1 MPDEAAN
8 VAREPAGLLAGASRV
23 VRIAAEGV
31 PLVAG
36 AAVLAAVSFLL
47 GFVWPGLLL
56 AVLAAAIA
64 AFFRDPQR
72 FPERSEGVVLAGA
85 DGRVIEL
92 ARAPLPNGG
101 GEASTRASIFM
112 SPLDVHVNRAPV
124 GGEVTSV
131 EHTPG
136 EYGAAFRDH
145 ASERNERNLIA
156 IHGADGHRHTMVQ
169 VAGYL
174 ARRIICRVRVHDRI
188 ESGQRVGL
196 IMFGSRVDQYVPREY
211 RVTVTTGERV
221 RAGETVI
228 AELER

>member
-8 VAREPAGLLAGASRV
+8 VARGPAGMLAGASRV
-23 VRIAAEGV
+23 MRIAAEGM
-31 PLVAG
+31 PLVGGAG
-36 AAVLAAVSFLL
+36 LLAVISFVL
-47 GFVWPGLLL
+47 GFVWPGVLL

-64 AFFRDPQR
+64 AFFRDPER
-72 FPERSEGVVLAGA
+72 FPERTEGVVLAGA

-92 ARAPLPNGG
+92 AQAPFPGG
-101 GEASTRASIFM
+101 GEACTQVSIFM
-112 SPLDVHVNRAPV
+112 SPLNVHVNRAPV

-145 ASERNERNLIA
+145 ASEHNERNLIA
-156 IHGADGHRHTMVQ
+156 IRGADGHCHTMVQ

-196 IMFGSRVDQYVPREY
+196 IMFGSRVDQYVPRVY
-211 RVTVTTGERV
+211 RVTVATGERV

-228 AELER
+228 AELEK